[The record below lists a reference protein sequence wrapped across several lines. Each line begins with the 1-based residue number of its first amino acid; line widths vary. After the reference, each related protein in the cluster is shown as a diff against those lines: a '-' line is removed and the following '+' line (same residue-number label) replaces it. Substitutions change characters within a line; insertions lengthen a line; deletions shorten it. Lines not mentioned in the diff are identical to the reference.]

1 MANAMVMADVAG
13 HTLDDS
19 DVALLKSPEI
29 GGMILFA
36 RNVDTPEQVRALT
49 DNMRNIN
56 PNILIAVDQ
65 EGGRVARF
73 RQGFS
78 PLPAMGKLGKLYDED
93 PQTALARAYDCGYL
107 MACEVLAVGVDFSFA
122 PVLDIDGVS
131 LVIGDRAFHADPEA
145 IIALSRQFMAG
156 MKAAGMATTGKHFPG
171 HGSIAPDSHVAD
183 AVDDRSFDEIFDH
196 DTQTFVQTLDQL
208 DALMPAHVI
217 FSQVDDKPAGFSKVW
232 LGQIIRDKLGFDG
245 LLFSD
250 DLSMKAAHVAGDVDA
265 RVVAAIEAGCDMAL
279 VCNDRQG
286 ALMAIEAVKPLP
298 EQPQHRFDR
307 MKGNIPA
314 WQGSLYDTCLQFDG
328 WQAARARVQAT
339 FFDTADTVDGID
351 PTNYTA

>member
-1 MANAMVMADVAG
+1 MKFNDIYQCISTVIEQKIIQTHHVRQNIMANAMVMADVAG

-107 MACEVLAVGVDFSFA
+107 MACEAWISALHQCWT
-122 PVLDIDGVS
+122 LMVS
-131 LVIGDRAFHADPEA
+131 
-145 IIALSRQFMAG
+145 
-156 MKAAGMATTGKHFPG
+156 
-171 HGSIAPDSHVAD
+171 
-183 AVDDRSFDEIFDH
+183 
-196 DTQTFVQTLDQL
+196 
-208 DALMPAHVI
+208 
-217 FSQVDDKPAGFSKVW
+217 
-232 LGQIIRDKLGFDG
+232 
-245 LLFSD
+245 
-250 DLSMKAAHVAGDVDA
+250 
-265 RVVAAIEAGCDMAL
+265 
-279 VCNDRQG
+279 
-286 ALMAIEAVKPLP
+286 
-298 EQPQHRFDR
+298 
-307 MKGNIPA
+307 A
-314 WQGSLYDTCLQFDG
+314 W
-328 WQAARARVQAT
+328 
-339 FFDTADTVDGID
+339 
-351 PTNYTA
+351 